1 MREVSYRK
9 PRNYGSKQQK
19 FRNRLIALLAAI
31 ALVLYGLAGGFS
43 SSESSTSASRPNAG
57 NVADPNIFY
66 TIVFDAGSSGSRIHV
81 YQFTRKTGKLE
92 MLYEL
97 FEQVKPG
104 LSSYAADVNGKFKK
118 IWRVSYK
125 FSRCCQIDRR
135 SPRAREE
142 LHSRRKLGRH
152 SSRSQ
157 SHCRPPS
164 PSRRPGECNY

>member
-1 MREVSYRK
+1 MREASYRK

-19 FRNRLIALLAAI
+19 FRNRLITLLAAI

-43 SSESSTSASRPNAG
+43 SSESSTSAARPNAG

-81 YQFTRKTGKLE
+81 YQFTRKSGKLE

-104 LSSYAADVNGKFKK
+104 LSSYAADVNGKFENSLF
-118 IWRVSYK
+118 VSYD
-125 FSRCCQIDRR
+125 FSRCCQIDR
-135 SPRAREE
+135 
-142 LHSRRKLGRH
+142 
-152 SSRSQ
+152 
-157 SHCRPPS
+157 
-164 PSRRPGECNY
+164 